1 MDQRT
6 AALDLAAHRF
16 DSGAFEE
23 RLARLVSVKST
34 SHDPRFL
41 SEMERYVTDEMT
53 PWLEQMGFAVEV
65 HPNTVPGIGPILF
78 AERIEAS
85 DLPCVV
91 TYGHGDTVLGMD
103 DAWTCGAGPWTLKRD
118 GDRWY
123 GRGTADNKG
132 QHAINLFA
140 LESVLQARGGKLGF
154 NVKLVLEMAEERSS
168 KGLRRFVET
177 MGHRLGGDVFIA
189 SDGPRVAPDTPTVA
203 AGSRG
208 TFRFD
213 LVVSPRTR
221 SVHSGHWGGLT
232 TDPAVVLSN
241 AIASICDKR
250 GKVLVRSWLPNGG
263 ESLDPATR
271 ELLRDCTID
280 GGTDAAKLEPDWG
293 EPGLRPAEKLYA
305 WNSFIVLAMKSGV
318 PEAPE
323 NTVSPV
329 ARATCHLRYT
339 PATSPD
345 AFIPALREHLDREGF
360 SSVRIENAG
369 VGMPASATDPGSPWI
384 AFAAQSLRASLDRHV
399 QVIPCTSGGM
409 PGDIFQD
416 LLGLPLVWIPHGH
429 NACGQHGLDEHMLI
443 DTARSGVLGMA
454 GLWWD
459 MATAKRAR

>member
-6 AALDLAAHRF
+6 AAVDLAGQRF
-16 DSGAFEE
+16 DSGAFEQ
-23 RLARLVSVKST
+23 RLARLVAVKST
-34 SHDPRFL
+34 SHDRGFL

-53 PWLEQMGFAVEV
+53 PWLKQMGFTVEV
-65 HPNTVPGIGPILF
+65 HPNSVEGIGPILF
-78 AERIEAS
+78 AERTEAP

-103 DAWTCGAGPWTLKRD
+103 DAWTRGAGPWTLQRD

-140 LESVLQARGGKLGF
+140 LESVLQARGGELGF
-154 NVKLVLEMAEERSS
+154 NVKLVLEMAEERGSR
-168 KGLRRFVET
+168 GLRRFVEK
-177 MGHRLGGDVFIA
+177 MAHRLAGDVFIG
-189 SDGPRVAPDTPTVA
+189 SDGPRVTPDTPTIA

-208 TFRFD
+208 TFPFD
-213 LVVSPRTR
+213 LVVAPRPR

-241 AIASICDKR
+241 AIASICDKH
-250 GKVLVRSWLPNGG
+250 GKVRVRAWLPNGG
-263 ESLDPATR
+263 ESLEPKPRA
-271 ELLRDCTID
+271 LLRDCPLD
-280 GGTDAAKLEPDWG
+280 GGTDEAKVEPNWG
-293 EPGLRPAEKLYA
+293 EPGLLPAEKLYA

-323 NTVSPV
+323 NTVSPI

-339 PATSPD
+339 PATPPD
-345 AFIPALREHLDREGF
+345 TFVPALRAHLDREGF
-360 SSVRIENAG
+360 SAVRIENARI
-369 VGMPASATDPGSPWI
+369 GMPASAIDPSSRWI
-384 AFAAQSLRASLDRHV
+384 AFAEQSLRRSLDRHV
-399 QVIPCTSGGM
+399 QIIPCTSGGM

-429 NACGQHGLDEHMLI
+429 NTCGQHGPDEHMLI
-443 DTARSGVLGMA
+443 DTARTGVLGMA

-459 MATAKRAR
+459 LAQAPKS